1 MSVFFLYLH
10 VSLGKKILKMKCKR
24 KDDQSIVADKI
35 CERGSKKPQAGEP
48 CNTQEC
54 TPEYV
59 HITYH
64 RKNTLGCLYLFLL
77 LNIIRLP

>member
-1 MSVFFLYLH
+1 MSVFFSCILH
-10 VSLGKKILKMKCKR
+10 VSLGKKILKIKCKR

-59 HITYH
+59 HITFH
-64 RKNTLGCLYLFLL
+64 RKKYNAGLFISLFVT
-77 LNIIRLP
+77 